1 MIRDF
6 AKPRQCG
13 TFLCLY
19 VFNSIQ
25 AYLETFCKLNRPL
38 LPVLVE
44 IRIYPAITEIFVA
57 ISWRLAYVLSVRN
70 LRQLLLLFFSFT
82 KSLLFIFSSS
92 QTQSAERDRWINLS
106 LEASNE
112 VKKKNMFFLFG
123 MWGWWCVQGGL
134 CVVFRVALDV
144 M

>member
-112 VKKKNMFFLFG
+112 VEKKNMFFLFG

-134 CVVFRVALDV
+134 RVVFRVALDV

>member
-44 IRIYPAITEIFVA
+44 IRIYPAITEIFVV
-57 ISWRLAYVLSVRN
+57 ISWKFAYVLSVRN
-70 LRQLLLLFFSFT
+70 LR
-82 KSLLFIFSSS
+82 
-92 QTQSAERDRWINLS
+92 
-106 LEASNE
+106 
-112 VKKKNMFFLFG
+112 
-123 MWGWWCVQGGL
+123 
-134 CVVFRVALDV
+134 
-144 M
+144 

>member
-134 CVVFRVALDV
+134 RVVYRVALDV

>member
-57 ISWRLAYVLSVRN
+57 ISWKFAYVLSVRN

-134 CVVFRVALDV
+134 RVVFRVALDV

>member
-134 CVVFRVALDV
+134 RVVFRVALDV